1 MIFIAKIACGRFKL
15 LNYIKINRNFS
26 VNHVKKREY
35 KFKTQIFLHVWD
47 KKKSWLIRNWS
58 QNVWFW
64 NYTRCNDALSYL
76 HQFYFNFFSIILVY
90 CTLYSWCS
98 PFPIA
103 FLRRNQHFSKKSSLQ
118 FQIHWYKHWKII
130 SWGFRKNI
138 EKRNS

>member
-26 VNHVKKREY
+26 VNHVKKRKY

-47 KKKSWLIRNWS
+47 KKNHDLFVIEVKMCDFGITRDAMTHSLI
-58 QNVWFW
+58 
-64 NYTRCNDALSYL
+64 YI
-76 HQFYFNFFSIILVY
+76 NFILIVFSIILVY